1 MKNPLFLAIF
11 LSTTITYSQPKI
23 IESFSELETLEIELF
38 EGDFEKTIKFVS
50 SNTTIFNDKLDLPFE
65 YLEQGKYVVSNYSV
79 RLIETVL
86 NRDSGKK
93 YFITWGSIDGP
104 AVGFTIFE
112 SELPHKIIGQ
122 IYSSQIVVPG
132 NGFIYSVERENYNF
146 FVKKKY
152 QIEEDSIKEVKQA
165 YYGVN
170 IDSYALK
177 SITIYQD
184 EELTNPIA
192 TIPENGAIKILVT
205 KELDSYPG
213 LYLVQSSFGLVGW
226 AKLESD
232 QYRSTAVEGLYY
244 YGD

>member
-1 MKNPLFLAIF
+1 MKNLLFFVIF
-11 LSTTITYSQPKI
+11 LNTIIGSAQPKI
-23 IESFSELETLEIELF
+23 VGSFSELETLEIELL
-38 EGDFEKTIKFVS
+38 EGDLEKSIKFVP
-50 SNTTIFNDKLDLPFE
+50 SNTTIFNDKLDLPYE

-86 NRDSGKK
+86 NKGSGKK
-93 YFITWGSIDGP
+93 YFITWGPIDGP

-112 SELPHKIIGQ
+112 SALPHKIIGQ

-152 QIEEDSIKEVKQA
+152 RLEEDSIKEVKQA

-170 IDSYALK
+170 IDSYTLK

-184 EELTNPIA
+184 EKLTNPIA
-192 TIPENGAIKILVT
+192 TIPEKGAIRILVT
-205 KELDSYPG
+205 RELDSYPG

-226 AKLESD
+226 AKLEAG
-232 QYRSTAVEGLYY
+232 QYKSTAVEGLYY